1 MGILFWGLPCASA
14 YPVVYAFCTVAADS
28 SAIESCNRIER
39 MDHLATVTHRTL
51 ATVDL
56 LIIGLYFLIVFAIG
70 FYFARK
76 ERSSTDY
83 FLAGRDIG
91 WFAIGASLFVSNIST
106 EHFIGLAGSGASTGL
121 AVGHFEWLAC
131 LILLILGWVFVP
143 FYLRSNVFTMP
154 EFLERR
160 FNRQC
165 AVYLA
170 SISIIAYILTKISVH
185 LWAAAIVLERV
196 VGWSP
201 MQAAIILVIATG
213 IYTIAGGLSAVIY
226 TEVVQTLVLLTGAIA
241 LTFIGMHRVGGFA
254 GLRAA
259 VPDAYF
265 HMIKPVSD
273 PDFPW
278 TGIFLG
284 APILGIWYW
293 CTDQVIVQRVLSARD
308 EGHAKAGTIF
318 AGFLKILPVFLL
330 VVPGLIAFALYR
342 NLFTVNAAGQV
353 TNGDIAFP
361 TLIINLLPTGLVGL
375 MIAALLAA
383 LMGGMASV
391 FNSASTLATLDFYK
405 KLRPDAD
412 EKALVLFGRIA
423 TGVMVVL
430 GLAWVPF
437 IHLISSQLYI
447 YLQSVQA
454 YISPPI
460 AVCFVLGILWPR
472 LNGQGAIS
480 SLLAGFVL
488 GSVRFVAEIFAAKG
502 TEFSGI
508 MLTLV
513 TMNFLHYAIFMF
525 IVCSLVLVGVSLM
538 TPAPERRKLAGLTFA
553 TVDEKMDV
561 IPLQSARPKPA
572 PETTAERAMNII
584 FSLGLIATVVGLWI
598 YFR

>member
-1 MGILFWGLPCASA
+1 
-14 YPVVYAFCTVAADS
+14 
-28 SAIESCNRIER
+28 
-39 MDHLATVTHRTL
+39 MDQAVHVTHKALTSI
-51 ATVDL
+51 DL
-56 LIIGLYFLIVFAIG
+56 TIIGLYFAVVFGIG

-76 ERSSTDY
+76 ERTSTDY
-83 FLAGRDIG
+83 FLASRTVG

-106 EHFIGLAGSGASTGL
+106 EHFIGLAGSGATTGL

-160 FNRQC
+160 FNRGS

-201 MQAAIILVIATG
+201 LKAAIVLVIVTG
-213 IYTIAGGLSAVIY
+213 IY

-241 LTFIGMHRVGGFA
+241 LTFIGLHRVGGFA
-254 GLRAA
+254 GLRAD
-259 VPDAYF
+259 VPAAYF
-265 HMIKPVSD
+265 HMIKPISD
-273 PDFPW
+273 PEFPW

-330 VVPGLIAFALYR
+330 VVPGLIAVALFR
-342 NLFTVNAAGQV
+342 DLFKFGPNGQV
-353 TNGDIAFP
+353 LNGDIAFP

-391 FNSASTLATLDFYK
+391 FNSASTLVTLDFYK
-405 KLRPDAD
+405 KLRPDAS
-412 EKALVLFGRIA
+412 ESRLVAIGRFA
-423 TGVMVVL
+423 TGVMVLL
-430 GLAWVPF
+430 GIAWVPF

-460 AVCFVLGILWPR
+460 AVCFILGILWPR
-472 LNGQGAIS
+472 LNGRGAIS
-480 SLLAGFVL
+480 SLLTGFVL
-488 GSVRFVAEIFAAKG
+488 GAIRFVLE
-502 TEFSGI
+502 
-508 MLTLV
+508 LV
-513 TMNFLHYAIFMF
+513 DASHGGQYFTSSFVNWLVKMNFLHYAILMF
-525 IVCSLVLVGVSLM
+525 VICSLVLILM
-538 TPAPERRKLAGLTFA
+538 SFTAPAPERRKLAGLTFA

-561 IPLQSARPKPA
+561 TSVHELRQKPA
-572 PETTAERAMNII
+572 AETATEHRLNVI
-584 FSLGLIATVVGLWI
+584 FSVALVATVVGLWI

>member
-1 MGILFWGLPCASA
+1 M
-14 YPVVYAFCTVAADS
+14 
-28 SAIESCNRIER
+28 N
-39 MDHLATVTHRTL
+39 HLATITHRTL
-51 ATVDL
+51 ATIDL
-56 LIIGLYFLIVFAIG
+56 VIIGIYFLIVFGIG

-76 ERSSTDY
+76 ERTSTDY
-83 FLAGRDIG
+83 FLASRDIG

-106 EHFIGLAGSGASTGL
+106 EHFIGLAGSGAGSGL

-160 FNRQC
+160 FNRHC

-226 TEVVQTLVLLTGAIA
+226 TEVVQTMVLLTGAIA
-241 LTFIGMHRVGGFA
+241 LTLIGLHRVGGFA

-342 NLFTVNAAGQV
+342 SLFQINAAGQV

-391 FNSASTLATLDFYK
+391 FNSASTLVTLDFYK

-412 EKALVLFGRIA
+412 EKKLVFFGRVA

-460 AVCFVLGILWPR
+460 TACFVLGILWPR
-472 LNGQGAIS
+472 LNGAGAIS

-488 GSVRFVAEIFAAKG
+488 GALRFVAEIVAARG
-502 TEFSGI
+502 TEFTG
-508 MLTLV
+508 LWLALV
-513 TMNFLHYAIFMF
+513 KMNFLHYAIFMF
-525 IVCSLVLVGVSLM
+525 IVCSLILIGVSLL

-553 TVDEKMDV
+553 TVDEKIDV
-561 IPLQSARPKPA
+561 MPMSTAPRKPA
-572 PETTAERAMNII
+572 RETSTERAMNIV
-584 FSLGLIATVVGLWI
+584 FSLGLLATVVGLWI